1 MMVTGGLLSSRAGG
15 DILMMGRAH
24 VWIGLLF
31 FKRLSLHL
39 PTLLQWS
46 SDGGWEYYGVS
57 IPQKWI

>member
-1 MMVTGGLLSSRAGG
+1 M
-15 DILMMGRAH
+15 LMMGHAH

-39 PTLLQWS
+39 PTLPQWS

-57 IPQKWI
+57 IPQKWNLKLRYRTFHMRCE